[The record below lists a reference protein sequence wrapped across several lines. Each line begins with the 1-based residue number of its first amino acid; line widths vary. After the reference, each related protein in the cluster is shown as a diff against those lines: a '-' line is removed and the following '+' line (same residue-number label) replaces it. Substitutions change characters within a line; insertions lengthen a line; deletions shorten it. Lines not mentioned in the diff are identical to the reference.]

1 MKNGQLINYYQPI
14 IDNKSDVVALEAL
27 VRLKVPNKGVL
38 YPSAFLSKFEHC
50 RLFDNVLLNAIHDI
64 GFYEV
69 PYRIS
74 LNLPPS
80 LLENSSFYK
89 YFVSRCEEYNIC
101 PSRFKVEV
109 TETEYYDCS
118 MSLVKN
124 ILKLKQYGVG
134 ISIDDFGVG
143 YSSLD
148 KILKLPIDELKI
160 DRIFILDSQ
169 YDFKKRCI
177 LESMSDLTRKLDI
190 MVVAEGVENTDT
202 YDFIKKL
209 NINYFQGYLFS
220 APKPLGDLF
229 G

>member
-1 MKNGQLINYYQPI
+1 M
-14 IDNKSDVVALEAL
+14 
-27 VRLKVPNKGVL
+27 
-38 YPSAFLSKFEHC
+38 
-50 RLFDNVLLNAIHDI
+50 
-64 GFYEV
+64 
-69 PYRIS
+69 
-74 LNLPPS
+74 
-80 LLENSSFYK
+80 
-89 YFVSRCEEYNIC
+89 
-101 PSRFKVEV
+101 
-109 TETEYYDCS
+109 
-118 MSLVKN
+118 KN

-190 MVVAEGVENTDT
+190 MVVAEGVENTET

-220 APKPLGDLF
+220 RPKPLGDLF
-229 G
+229 S